1 MDKQKRRAGGVIDP
15 NDIPK
20 LPDQVAFAE
29 KHGFPDHV
37 EMENLLTKARLN
49 AAIRRDI
56 APRYRKRDAIKHL
69 EKLQN
74 GLTRLID
81 NLNTEPHFSE
91 LALAKGGQER
101 EEFIFELQRNLR
113 SLIEARSGIEQGK
126 TVLVNSMKSTGHPLH
141 AEVEYLIELK
151 KIHLKTG
158 EDRSVTWSEYEGRYT
173 GKFFRFVVDCFALD
187 DIEMTNAALGQQ
199 IKKVPELL
207 SKKKGRK

>member
-1 MDKQKRRAGGVIDP
+1 MDKPKRRTGGVIDP
-15 NDIPK
+15 SDIPK
-20 LPDQVAFAE
+20 LPDPVAFAE
-29 KHGFPDHV
+29 KHGFPDYV
-37 EMENLLTKARLN
+37 EMENLLTKARLS

-56 APRYRKRDAIKHL
+56 ATRYRKRDAIKHL

-74 GLTRLID
+74 GLTRLIN
-81 NLNTEPHFSE
+81 NLYTEPYFSD

-101 EEFIFELQRNLR
+101 EAFIYQLQRNLR
-113 SLIEARSGIEQGK
+113 SLIEVQGDVKEGK
-126 TVLVNSMKSTGHPLH
+126 TVLVNSIKSTGHPLH

-187 DIEMTNAALGQQ
+187 DIEITNAALGQQ
-199 IKKVPELL
+199 IKKVRELL
-207 SKKKGRK
+207 SKEKGRK